1 MSTELVRGDEPE
13 LCPTREALV
22 AYARGARNPR
32 LAGHISRC
40 DSCAWIVTEAME
52 AEPVGEAIDTMRYAH
67 RDMSASAAVPVD
79 QHAGYNKGRIFLVSV
94 LALFT
99 AGVAASLRA
108 DVASDLQRIFFDPI
122 DKAHSAEMIG
132 SVLGVPFLGFA
143 LTIAIGSPLLDL
155 IGAAILLPLSG
166 VCFALGTLL
175 ILFAASISGGPGV
188 YNVIWAGAVVTG
200 IGWGLVE
207 TVINPLTATI
217 YSSEKTARL
226 NILHAWWP
234 GGLIAGGLFGY
245 GLGQI
250 GVNWQIKLAAI
261 LLPAILVVIMCLGLR
276 FPPTERVASGVSF
289 GQMFKELFPLGSPFS
304 TAVSGLRWT
313 IFIGFTAYS
322 VHVFSS
328 GDSLTGLLVLAIGL
342 CFVINLRFAVF
353 FFAMFL
359 TAASELAPG
368 QWVDLA
374 LTRTV
379 HMQGILLLVYVS
391 GIMFV
396 ARHFAGPLVHKLSPV
411 GLLWVSCLL
420 ASIGLIA
427 LSVANSPVTGVLAA
441 TVWGCGVCF
450 MWPTML
456 ATASERFPRG
466 GALLMGLMGTAGTLS
481 INFVLPIMGR
491 IYDSNKATV
500 GEGMAAQISFRAVA
514 ILPAI
519 LLVVFGAI
527 WLYDRSKGGFKAVKI

>member
-1 MSTELVRGDEPE
+1 
-13 LCPTREALV
+13 
-22 AYARGARNPR
+22 
-32 LAGHISRC
+32 
-40 DSCAWIVTEAME
+40 
-52 AEPVGEAIDTMRYAH
+52 
-67 RDMSASAAVPVD
+67 MSASATVPVD
-79 QHAGYNKGRIFLVSV
+79 RHAAFNKTRIFLVSV
-94 LALFT
+94 IALFT

-108 DVASDLQRIFFDPI
+108 DVASDLQRIFFDPV

-143 LTIAIGSPLLDL
+143 ITIAIGSPLLDL

-166 VCFALGTLL
+166 VCFIAGTLI
-175 ILFAASISGGPGV
+175 ILFASSMASGAGI
-188 YNVIWAGAVVTG
+188 YTVIMLGAVVTG

-217 YSSEKTARL
+217 YSNEKTARL
-226 NILHAWWP
+226 NALHAWWP
-234 GGLIAGGLFGY
+234 GGLIAGGLIGY
-245 GLGQI
+245 GLSQA
-250 GVNWQIKLAAI
+250 GVDWKIKLAII
-261 LLPAILVVIMCLGLR
+261 LIPAAVVVIMCIGMK
-276 FPPTERVASGVSF
+276 FPPTERAASGISM
-289 GQMFKELFPLGSPFS
+289 GHMFKEILKPMF
-304 TAVSGLRWT
+304 
-313 IFIGFTAYS
+313 
-322 VHVFSS
+322 
-328 GDSLTGLLVLAIGL
+328 LVLF
-342 CFVINLRFAVF
+342 CS
-353 FFAMFL
+353 MFL

-396 ARHFAGPLVHKLSPV
+396 ARHFAGPIAHKLSAI

-420 ASIGLIA
+420 ASLGLLA
-427 LSVANSPVTGVLAA
+427 LSVANSPVMGILAA

-456 ATASERFPRG
+456 ATASERFPHG

-481 INFVLPIMGR
+481 SKFVLPAMGQV
-491 IYDSNKATV
+491 YDDKKIQLAGGDAAFQALS
-500 GEGMAAQISFRAVA
+500 GEKLNDILGQAAQASFRFVA

-519 LLVVFGAI
+519 LLIVFGAI
-527 WLYDRSKGGFKAVKI
+527 WLYDRSKGGFKAVKL